1 MISPDL
7 VARSMSCVTEREGP
21 PRLRTGVSRRRLPPT
36 TPPGSASAHGVTSA
50 SARSGGKSAACQPE
64 PQAVSWWSSS
74 VLPSPAG
81 TTTDVTNY
89 GRAASCRLTESSHSI
104 RFLQLARRVGKGVS
118 GRRHHL
124 LELEPQRRESG
135 FRLPR
140 WTDRHF
146 SGMRDTAKGTRRGLP
161 DR

>member
-1 MISPDL
+1 
-7 VARSMSCVTEREGP
+7 
-21 PRLRTGVSRRRLPPT
+21 
-36 TPPGSASAHGVTSA
+36 VTSA

-104 RFLQLARRVGKGVS
+104 RFLQLARRVGKAVS

-124 LELEPQRRESG
+124 LELEPQRRERG
-135 FRLPR
+135 FSSCTLKMPTRQPANSAGL
-140 WTDRHF
+140 
-146 SGMRDTAKGTRRGLP
+146 ATRRSAA